1 MTIQYL
7 MFYFVIYSVAG
18 WLIESIYRS
27 IYDKK
32 IINSGFLHAPCCP
45 IYGFGAII
53 MLLLLKNV
61 KNPALLFIMGFTIL
75 SVWEYIVGVIL
86 EKIFH
91 TKYWDY
97 SNYKL
102 NINGRVCLI
111 NSIYWGILTL
121 IFMHI
126 IHPFVS
132 SIVHKIPVE
141 IICYINIIAYIAI
154 IIDTIVSSLKIKA
167 INKKI
172 EELKSLSTII
182 KNKVEKLKEEA
193 KNKSSL
199 KMDIY
204 KTELNELKIKH
215 NEISLKLYKQVL
227 RLKQAFPNMN
237 SETIN
242 KYFNNK
248 IELDDIKKKIK
259 EIKIS
264 INKNTDKIKNKLGRN
279 NKCK

>member
-1 MTIQYL
+1 M
-7 MFYFVIYSVAG
+7 
-18 WLIESIYRS
+18 
-27 IYDKK
+27 
-32 IINSGFLHAPCCP
+32 
-45 IYGFGAII
+45 
-53 MLLLLKNV
+53 
-61 KNPALLFIMGFTIL
+61 
-75 SVWEYIVGVIL
+75 EY
-86 EKIFH
+86 EK
-91 TKYWDY
+91 
-97 SNYKL
+97 
-102 NINGRVCLI
+102 
-111 NSIYWGILTL
+111 
-121 IFMHI
+121 M
-126 IHPFVS
+126 
-132 SIVHKIPVE
+132 
-141 IICYINIIAYIAI
+141 
-154 IIDTIVSSLKIKA
+154 SLA
-167 INKKI
+167 
-172 EELKSLSTII
+172 E
-182 KNKVEKLKEEA
+182 LKEEA